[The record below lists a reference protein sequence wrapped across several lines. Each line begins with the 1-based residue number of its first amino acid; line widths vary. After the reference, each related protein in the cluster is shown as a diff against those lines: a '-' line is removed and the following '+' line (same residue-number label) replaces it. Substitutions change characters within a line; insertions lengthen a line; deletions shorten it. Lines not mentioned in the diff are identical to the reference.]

1 MTEHMKA
8 GTKALEL
15 ARAFGYLFEYEV
27 LALQVLAQ
35 GLPEHAT
42 GANVGAGA
50 GTSSLA
56 LKESR
61 PDLIL
66 YTVDISP
73 SGPEGGLENE
83 RNAFKDT
90 GLPLPI
96 QILGDSKQVGRDWDK
111 GKLDFCWIDA
121 GHLEED
127 IRGDIA
133 AWRPNMKRGGIM
145 AFHDYESVFW
155 GDVYK
160 VVNELM
166 SDCTLILRVDT
177 LIAFRVA

>member
-35 GLPEHAT
+35 TLPEHAM

-96 QILGDSKQVGRDWDK
+96 QVLGDSKQVGRDWSN

-121 GHLEED
+121 GHLEDD

-133 AWRPNMKRGGIM
+133 AWRPNMKRDGIM
-145 AFHDYESVFW
+145 AFHDYESVYW
-155 GDVYK
+155 PAVYK
-160 VVNELM
+160 VVNKLM
-166 SDCTLILRVDT
+166 SDCTLIFRVDT
-177 LIAFRVA
+177 LIAFRVP